1 MTEEKQYDKI
11 LVKNLVLKNVAGVE
25 AWQRLKSQPVV
36 ISVALYTDIS
46 AAGDT
51 DHVTNTIHY
60 GHVTKAIT
68 KLGETCTFQSLEGL
82 AHAVVKLCCV
92 QFGAK
97 RTEVTVEQPK
107 ALLHAAA
114 SGVKLTRAIEDYEGC
129 DKDVVETTGQV
140 SGLGVAD
147 EIFVRDLR
155 LHTIV
160 GVNPWEREEKQVVVI
175 NLKVYPSALPY
186 GGNVSASGEQN
197 KSHNLRTIVRT
208 LTRHIEASGYKT
220 IEAFGVTVARIALE
234 KCHVNKISVRVEK
247 PSAILF
253 ADCSGIEV
261 TRDRVWLKQVLEQE
275 EQAGQKFIHHAGKL
289 NFSKE
294 VPVDYTHIAYIA
306 FGSNIG
312 DRVDNINKAF
322 ALLEEEC
329 SIVVLDTSFLYETPP
344 MYYTEQPAFL
354 NGVCKIATCL
364 SPHDLLAK
372 LKETENALGR
382 LPSFRNGPR
391 PIDLDI
397 LFYNDVVL
405 EDGEHLIIPH
415 KSIAEREFVLWPLCD
430 IARDMEHPRLF
441 KTNGQLLSQLLK
453 VTAESE
459 EGPLKIDKVA
469 PIQKEKLWRWN
480 DKTYIMGIL
489 NATPDSFSDGGKH
502 NEVDTATAAAWRMK
516 EEGADIIDIGG
527 MSTRPGADDT
537 FPEEEEIRR
546 VVPVIT
552 KLRETGFDLP
562 ISIDTFRAS
571 VAEAA
576 VKAGADLINDISGGS
591 RDPNMLKIMAKY
603 QVPVCL
609 MHMRGDAQTM
619 QSEENT
625 TYENDDVVDDVSHV
639 LHVLVERAIAAGV
652 HRWNII
658 IDPGVGFAKTAK
670 QDLEL
675 LRHLGDMS
683 QGQDSLL
690 RGLPSLVGISR
701 KKFIGSITGVSEAEK
716 RTFGTAGAVAACVAG
731 GANITRVHDVRAM
744 WEVIQVCDTVWKKK

>member
-1 MTEEKQYDKI
+1 MQEKRILVLIGLRPVTRIKDITSLIHFPLISLIFFPFSFFFFKTLKMMEEKQYDKI

-36 ISVALYTDIS
+36 ISVELFTDIS

-68 KLGETCTFQSLEGL
+68 KLGEACTFQSLEGL
-82 AHAVVKLCCV
+82 AHAVVRLCCV

-97 RTEVTVEQPK
+97 KTQVTVEQPK

-114 SGVKLTRAIEDYEGC
+114 SGVKLTRAIEDFET
-129 DKDVVETTGQV
+129 KDMVETTGKI

-147 EIFVRDLR
+147 EVFVRDLR

-175 NLKVYPSALPY
+175 NLKVYPSTLPY
-186 GGNVSASGEQN
+186 GGKIEQD

-220 IEAFGVTVARIALE
+220 IEAFGVTVARLALE

-261 TRDRVWLKQVLEQE
+261 TRDRVWLQQVLEVE
-275 EQAGQKFIHHAGKL
+275 EKAGQKFIHYAGKL
-289 NFSKE
+289 NYSKE
-294 VPVDYTHIAYIA
+294 VPANYSQIAYIA
-306 FGSNIG
+306 FGSNVG
-312 DRVDNINKAF
+312 DRVDNINQAF
-322 ALLEEEC
+322 ALLEKEC
-329 SIVVLDTSFLYETPP
+329 SSAVMDTSFLYETPP

-372 LKETENALGR
+372 LKETESTLGR

-397 LFYNDVVL
+397 LFYNDLVL
-405 EDGEHLIIPH
+405 DDGDHLIIPH
-415 KSIAEREFVLWPLCD
+415 KSISEREFVLWPLCD

-459 EGPLKIDKVA
+459 EGPLKIDRVHC
-469 PIQKEKLWRWN
+469 
-480 DKTYIMGIL
+480 
-489 NATPDSFSDGGKH
+489 FSRFLH
-502 NEVDTATAAAWRMK
+502 R
-516 EEGADIIDIGG
+516 
-527 MSTRPGADDT
+527 
-537 FPEEEEIRR
+537 
-546 VVPVIT
+546 
-552 KLRETGFDLP
+552 
-562 ISIDTFRAS
+562 
-571 VAEAA
+571 
-576 VKAGADLINDISGGS
+576 
-591 RDPNMLKIMAKY
+591 LK
-603 QVPVCL
+603 
-609 MHMRGDAQTM
+609 
-619 QSEENT
+619 
-625 TYENDDVVDDVSHV
+625 
-639 LHVLVERAIAAGV
+639 RAIAG
-652 HRWNII
+652 
-658 IDPGVGFAKTAK
+658 AKGAAIE
-670 QDLEL
+670 EL
-675 LRHLGDMS
+675 
-683 QGQDSLL
+683 
-690 RGLPSLVGISR
+690 P
-701 KKFIGSITGVSEAEK
+701 
-716 RTFGTAGAVAACVAG
+716 
-731 GANITRVHDVRAM
+731 
-744 WEVIQVCDTVWKKK
+744 

>member
-1 MTEEKQYDKI
+1 MVEEKQYDKI

-36 ISVALYTDIS
+36 ISVELYTDIS

-82 AHAVVKLCCV
+82 AHAVVRLCCV

-97 RTEVTVEQPK
+97 RTQVTVEQPK

-114 SGVKLTRAIEDYEGC
+114 SGVKLTRAIEDFE
-129 DKDVVETTGQV
+129 DNKDLVETTGQV

-175 NLKVYPSALPY
+175 NLKVYPSSLPY
-186 GGNVSASGEQN
+186 GVNVEQN

-220 IEAFGVTVARIALE
+220 IEAFGVTVARLALE

-261 TRDRVWLKQVLEQE
+261 TRDRVWLQQVLEAE
-275 EQAGQKFIHHAGKL
+275 EKAGQKFIHHAGKL

-294 VPVDYTHIAYIA
+294 VPVNYNQTAYIA

-322 ALLEEEC
+322 ALLESEC
-329 SIVVLDTSFLYETPP
+329 SCVVMDTSFLYETPP

-354 NGVCKIATCL
+354 NGVCKVMTCL
-364 SPHDLLAK
+364 SPHELLAK
-372 LKETENALGR
+372 LKEVESTLGR

-397 LFYNDVVL
+397 LFYNDLVL
-405 EDGEHLIIPH
+405 DDGDHLIIPH

-459 EGPLKIDKVA
+459 EGPLKIDKVQ
-469 PIQKEKLWRWN
+469 PIQRNKLWRWN
-480 DKTYIMGIL
+480 DKTFIMGIL

-502 NEVDTATAAAWRMK
+502 IDVDNATAAAWRMK

-546 VVPVIT
+546 VVPIIT
-552 KLRETGFDLP
+552 KLRESGFDLP

-576 VKAGADLINDISGGS
+576 VRAGANLINDISGGS
-591 RDPNMLKIMAKY
+591 RDPKMLQVMADC

-619 QSEENT
+619 MSEENT

-658 IDPGVGFAKTAK
+658 IDPGVGFAKTEE
-670 QDLEL
+670 QDFEL

-701 KKFIGSITGVSEAEK
+701 KKFIGKITGVSEAEK

-731 GANITRVHDVRAM
+731 GANILRVHDVKPM
-744 WEVIQVCDTVWKKK
+744 WEVVQVCDTVWKKK